1 MSANIKIQQN
11 YTNKKAQAGMLLIE
25 VMIAVLIFSFGL
37 LGLVG
42 LQVVS
47 TQNSTDAEERTRAS
61 MLAND
66 IVSVM
71 WVKSSLNP
79 SADVATWKALVA
91 DGTKSGL
98 SNAAGNVTVVGNV
111 ATVTITWKSPSKKS
125 TENSNQYFTSVAMPN

>member
-47 TQNSTDAEERTRAS
+47 TQNSTNAEERTRAS

-125 TENSNQYFTSVAMPN
+125 TENSNQYVTSVAMPN

>member
-42 LQVVS
+42 LQVAS
-47 TQNSTDAEERTRAS
+47 TQNSTNAEERTRAS

-71 WVKSSLNP
+71 WVTNSLNP
-79 SADVATWKALVA
+79 STDIASWKTLVA
-91 DGTKSGL
+91 DSTKGGL
-98 SNAAGNVTVVGNV
+98 SNATGDVTVVGNV

-125 TENSNQYFTSVAMPN
+125 TENSNQYVTSVAMPN

>member
-1 MSANIKIQQN
+1 MRKNLNIQQK
-11 YTNKKAQAGMLLIE
+11 YINKKSQAGVLLIE

-47 TQNSTDAEERTRAS
+47 TQNSMNAEERTRAT

-71 WVKSSLNP
+71 WIKKSLNP
-79 SADVATWKALVA
+79 TAEIDAWKVLVA
-91 DGTKSGL
+91 DSTKSGL
-98 SNAAGNVTVVGNV
+98 DNATGDVTVATNL
-111 ATVTITWKSPSKKS
+111 ATVTVTWKSPSKKS
-125 TENSNQYFTSVAMPN
+125 TENSNQYVTTVAMPN